1 MANRQAEPDTGEPD
15 TGQRGL
21 AEPGSAER
29 LLDAADRLMYARG
42 YHDVG
47 VAELCREADVR
58 PGSFYYHFDS
68 KESLAA
74 AMLER
79 AWERTRTTIFAD
91 AFTDGVTDPVDAVA
105 RYAAALEQHLIRVRD
120 TAGIVVG
127 CRFGNFAIET
137 APHQDRV
144 GEVTR
149 GVLDAIA
156 EQFTAAIERGRR
168 DGHVDHGVDPV
179 LTGRLLLA
187 QMEGL
192 MVLAKAN
199 RDPSLIRLL
208 EPAARRLL
216 RSPTLEPAPD
226 DRPVSAD

>member
-1 MANRQAEPDTGEPD
+1 MANHGV
-15 TGQRGL
+15 
-21 AEPGSAER
+21 EPGTAERPRDTAEGPRDAAER
-29 LLDAADRLMYARG
+29 LLDAADRLMHARG

-68 KESLAA
+68 KESLAV

-91 AFTDGVTDPVDAVA
+91 AFTDEAPDPVAAVA

-127 CRFGNFAIET
+127 CRFGNFATET

-144 GEVTR
+144 GQVTR
-149 GVLDAIA
+149 AVLDAIA
-156 EQFTAAIERGRR
+156 EQFTTAIERGQRN
-168 DGHVDHGVDPV
+168 GHVDPGLDPA

-199 RDPSLIRLL
+199 RDPSMIRLL

-216 RSPTLEPAPD
+216 QWPSPEPTAD
-226 DRPVSAD
+226 DEPLTEG